1 MGPIGNAHVGVS
13 ERPRSAAA
21 RKAVAVGG
29 SLIGSGGLD
38 WRINKFSRV
47 LFCCCDDFTFVGFVV
62 LTYEL
67 VRVKLNTTLS
77 LVHVYATR
85 K

>member
-67 VRVKLNTTLS
+67 VRSKTTLS